1 MHWHIFFFH
10 DIVLTKGQTD
20 LSLWLLFFFIN
31 IKGNNSILFKFLG
44 QSFSFICYFS
54 WQNINSW
61 AAHVQL
67 MFDLWHNAT
76 LIVPNLFSSK
86 SKISIEKQKIPD
98 AYHIIHLKNVL
109 MIDGKCFQCLNDMIL
124 SNLSYCLLFEL
135 KYNSSNI

>member
-1 MHWHIFFFH
+1 MQIFILWMQWLLLNSLEKCFVIFHYALTHFFFH
-10 DIVLTKGQTD
+10 HIVLTKGRID

-76 LIVPNLFSSK
+76 LIVPNLFSVEDK
-86 SKISIEKQKIPD
+86 HRKT
-98 AYHIIHLKNVL
+98 KNSRRL
-109 MIDGKCFQCLNDMIL
+109 SHHSFKECTNERRLNVF
-124 SNLSYCLLFEL
+124 SV
-135 KYNSSNI
+135 